1 MSPVVPVTPSEQTQ
15 ILPGKYAA
23 PVIHSGSPEQVSP
36 SPVPLQQATHSCW
49 TLGPHGDST
58 HPNTVTR
65 LRLMGSGVN
74 DVKICQPTPAELS
87 YKILFAVLAVA
98 NHICGVIV
106 YGWDVHRYLTY
117 ISSLATTLAKVLSLS
132 ELFVSYRF
140 KDIAEHHWFRE
151 TTNYFQVLTSVVE
164 AIVFS
169 FYWSVLAYKNYVY
182 DDLSTEDHI
191 LNITMHVMCPI
202 IAITPVFLERTD
214 FGLKQLAG
222 VFTAGIIYLGY
233 MVSYA
238 VRTDKGIYHPLF
250 TFRDVLTYILVLVV
264 LLLILGFFYLFKW
277 VNKKMVEK
285 YNLKRQTTVQ
295 PQ

>member
-1 MSPVVPVTPSEQTQ
+1 MSVLNASPRAVVISESAIVSHRDQIPSNDTPDQQESTNPSNHRQVV
-15 ILPGKYAA
+15 LPLLRYIRDSHEKLAA
-23 PVIHSGSPEQVSP
+23 S
-36 SPVPLQQATHSCW
+36 
-49 TLGPHGDST
+49 
-58 HPNTVTR
+58 
-65 LRLMGSGVN
+65 
-74 DVKICQPTPAELS
+74 PAELS

-151 TTNYFQVLTSVVE
+151 TTNYFQVLTSTVE
-164 AIVFS
+164 MLVFV
-169 FYWSVLAYKNYVY
+169 FYWAILAYFDYTQN
-182 DDLSTEDHI
+182 DFSTEDHI